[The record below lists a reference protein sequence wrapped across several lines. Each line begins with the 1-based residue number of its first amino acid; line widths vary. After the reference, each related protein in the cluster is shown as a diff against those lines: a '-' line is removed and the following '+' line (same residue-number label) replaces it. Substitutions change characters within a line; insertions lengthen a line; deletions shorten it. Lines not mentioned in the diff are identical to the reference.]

1 LNTPGRQDGGFAL
14 NVNGVKVIDRNDVFY
29 RGNLGASGSEKGR
42 KPTKTR
48 TTHALTK
55 ATSKKHTKST
65 STSSDDEGLLKP
77 ILSGILGG
85 LGGIIR
91 RDGGESVAVNASA
104 TSTATR
110 ACLKKILLPE
120 PTPSN
125 PQPRPTTATAT
136 NDSFGIQSA
145 KETEVKLIGIFFR

>member
-1 LNTPGRQDGGFAL
+1 MNTPGKQDGGFAL
-14 NVNGVKVIDRNDVFY
+14 SVNGVKVINRNDVFY
-29 RGNLGASGSEKGR
+29 RDNLGTGGSGKAR

-48 TTHALTK
+48 STHRLTK

-65 STSSDDEGLLKP
+65 STSSDDGGLLGP
-77 ILSGILGG
+77 IFSVILGD
-85 LGGIIR
+85 IVR

-110 ACLKKILLPE
+110 TCQKNILLPE

-125 PQPRPTTATAT
+125 PQPLPTTATATVT

-145 KETEVKLIGIFFR
+145 KETEVKLVGIFFR

>member
-1 LNTPGRQDGGFAL
+1 MNTPGRQDGGFAL
-14 NVNGVKVIDRNDVFY
+14 NVNGIKVIDRKDVFY

-48 TTHALTK
+48 ATHALTK
-55 ATSKKHTKST
+55 TTSKKHTKST

-85 LGGIIR
+85 LGGIIG
-91 RDGGESVAVNASA
+91 RDGGESVDVNASA
-104 TSTATR
+104 TSTATW
-110 ACLKKILLPE
+110 ACQKKILLPE

-125 PQPRPTTATAT
+125 PQPRPTMATAT

-145 KETEVKLIGIFFR
+145 KEREVKLIGIFFR